1 MEIRPELEIKDEEQ
15 KVIVDDMNTMQGM
28 GLI

>member
-1 MEIRPELEIKDEEQ
+1 MEIRPELETKDEEQ